1 MTGYYTA
8 GHRIAGHHNA
18 GGEHARWFRDAA
30 LPCLDDAYRL
40 AYFLLRNREDAE
52 DAVQECYRRA
62 LHHFDGRRGAA
73 VRPWLLSILRNVCYS
88 EFARCVEREASMDAA
103 DRQQASAPG
112 LSPEPPAEPGSDI
125 PDLGEAAAIRQ
136 LVYSLP
142 APLREAM
149 AMREFNDMP
158 YREIAEVVGVPL
170 AAVMSRLAQAR
181 ELLLARWQPSDK
193 AA

>member
-8 GHRIAGHHNA
+8 GHHVAGRHNA
-18 GGEHARWFRDAA
+18 DSERVRRFRDAA

-40 AYFLLRNREDAE
+40 AYFLLRNRTDAE

-62 LHHFDGRRGAA
+62 LHHFEGRRGEA
-73 VRPWLLSILRNVCYS
+73 VRPWLLSILRSVCYTQ
-88 EFARCVEREASMDAA
+88 FARRVEQETPVDPA
-103 DRQQASAPG
+103 DPRQAQK
-112 LSPEPPAEPGSDI
+112 LPAEPGSEI
-125 PDLGEAAAIRQ
+125 PDPREGVAIRQ

-170 AAVMSRLAQAR
+170 ATVMSRLAQAR
-181 ELLLARWQPSDK
+181 ELLLTRWQPGDK